1 MTKNIKVA
9 IRNLYKVFGAN
20 PTDALQHVY
29 DGLGKVELLAQYDHV
44 LGLNNINI
52 DIPEK
57 RVQVIMG
64 LSGSG
69 KSTLIRHLNRLIEPT
84 AGEVEVDGVD
94 VLKMND
100 RELRDLRQSKMSMVF
115 QKFALMPHRTVAD
128 NVAYGLNL
136 QGVRG
141 GEAKERA
148 QKWIDR
154 VGLTGFE
161 KSYPSQLSGGMQ
173 QRVGLARAL
182 ATDADILLMDEA
194 FSALDPLIRTDM
206 QDVLLQLQAE
216 LNKTIIFITHD
227 LDEALRIGDDIAILR
242 DGGLVQQ
249 GDPQDIVLRPIDDY
263 VSDFIMDINRGRV
276 LKVRSLMEAGKKGGK
291 VEIDFEMALEDA
303 MQKMKDEPS
312 KPATVMKDGKAV
324 GALAMRAL
332 IDAIERPAPETAS
345 GTVYR

>member
-324 GALAMRAL
+324 GALAMRTL